1 MARSTSETGSG
12 ISSSFIC
19 IGVEPP
25 WPVLVRA
32 IIPYDGSITR
42 YPESHYVDF
51 VVDGRSLRG
60 ILPDAAE
67 LVTPLNRPWL
77 PTVPDAIE
85 GLQGQRHTEGLAGE
99 RTTLLVCGGC
109 GGLA

>member
-1 MARSTSETGSG
+1 
-12 ISSSFIC
+12 
-19 IGVEPP
+19 
-25 WPVLVRA
+25 
-32 IIPYDGSITR
+32 
-42 YPESHYVDF
+42 VDF